1 MTGIITN
8 YLTQHR
14 RLVVPQLGTF
24 VVKVPEGGVVFSE
37 LLKRDDG
44 ILRGLLVQQGGMN
57 DLEAAGAIDRF
68 VFEVRHALEHEGA
81 YAIEGFGRLTLSPGG
96 AIVFQA
102 VLATP
107 VAAAGPV
114 VGESAP
120 EEGNK
125 ISSAAA
131 LHPASV
137 AASAESVAPR
147 VRSRSEAK
155 MLEICPSI
163 AEGDINIRVNPLGL
177 GNREDP
183 ARLVFTAKEG
193 DAIASSLIDMGD
205 HFRLVINDITC
216 KKTERPMPN
225 LPVATAF
232 WTPKPDFLTG
242 VEAWLMTGG
251 AHHTVMTYDLTAE
264 QLGDWGDAMGIE
276 VVYIDENTTIRQLKK
291 ELKG

>member
-1 MTGIITN
+1 M
-8 YLTQHR
+8 
-14 RLVVPQLGTF
+14 PQLGTF

-155 MLEICPSI
+155 ASPVIDGGISEPRISVSAKRKLKGLQYGKPLKTTEGYTYVGSKPRRRIDKFMVIAIVVAVLAVGVIVYGYLRRAKIERLE
-163 AEGDINIRVNPLGL
+163 
-177 GNREDP
+177 REYLEQLAP
-183 ARLVFTAKEG
+183 AVPE
-193 DAIASSLIDMGD
+193 
-205 HFRLVINDITC
+205 
-216 KKTERPMPN
+216 
-225 LPVATAF
+225 PVAAGT
-232 WTPKPDFLTG
+232 DGG
-242 VEAWLMTGG
+242 VES
-251 AHHTVMTYDLTAE
+251 VPD
-264 QLGDWGDAMGIE
+264 
-276 VVYIDENTTIRQLKK
+276 TTQ
-291 ELKG
+291 E

>member
-155 MLEICPSI
+155 ASPVIDGGISEPRISVSAKRKPAPYVKGLQYGKPLKTTEGYTYVGSKPRRRIDKFMVIAIVVAVLAVGVIVYGYLRRAKIERLE
-163 AEGDINIRVNPLGL
+163 
-177 GNREDP
+177 REYLEQLAP
-183 ARLVFTAKEG
+183 AVPE
-193 DAIASSLIDMGD
+193 
-205 HFRLVINDITC
+205 
-216 KKTERPMPN
+216 
-225 LPVATAF
+225 PVAAGRGC
-232 WTPKPDFLTG
+232 G
-242 VEAWLMTGG
+242 VRSGYDSGIVCLYWL
-251 AHHTVMTYDLTAE
+251 
-264 QLGDWGDAMGIE
+264 
-276 VVYIDENTTIRQLKK
+276 
-291 ELKG
+291 

>member
-1 MTGIITN
+1 MLTGIITN

-125 ISSAAA
+125 ISSAAG
-131 LHPASV
+131 SSSRFRRCV
-137 AASAESVAPR
+137 CG
-147 VRSRSEAK
+147 VRCTPCAIPFRSEGFSCNRRRYFRTSDFRFCQAQTRTLCK
-155 MLEICPSI
+155 GI
-163 AEGDINIRVNPLGL
+163 A
-177 GNREDP
+177 
-183 ARLVFTAKEG
+183 
-193 DAIASSLIDMGD
+193 
-205 HFRLVINDITC
+205 
-216 KKTERPMPN
+216 
-225 LPVATAF
+225 
-232 WTPKPDFLTG
+232 
-242 VEAWLMTGG
+242 
-251 AHHTVMTYDLTAE
+251 
-264 QLGDWGDAMGIE
+264 
-276 VVYIDENTTIRQLKK
+276 IRQTA
-291 ELKG
+291 

>member
-1 MTGIITN
+1 M
-8 YLTQHR
+8 
-14 RLVVPQLGTF
+14 PQLGTF

-131 LHPASV
+131 
-137 AASAESVAPR
+137 ESVAPR

-155 MLEICPSI
+155 ASPVIDGGISEPRISVSAKRKPAPYVKGLQYGKPLKTTEGYTYVGSKPRRRIDKFMVIAIVVAVLAVGVIVYGYLRRAKIERLE
-163 AEGDINIRVNPLGL
+163 
-177 GNREDP
+177 REYLEQLAP
-183 ARLVFTAKEG
+183 AVPE
-193 DAIASSLIDMGD
+193 
-205 HFRLVINDITC
+205 
-216 KKTERPMPN
+216 
-225 LPVATAF
+225 PVAAGT
-232 WTPKPDFLTG
+232 DGG
-242 VEAWLMTGG
+242 VES
-251 AHHTVMTYDLTAE
+251 VPD
-264 QLGDWGDAMGIE
+264 
-276 VVYIDENTTIRQLKK
+276 TTQ
-291 ELKG
+291 E

>member
-1 MTGIITN
+1 M
-8 YLTQHR
+8 
-14 RLVVPQLGTF
+14 PQLGTF

-155 MLEICPSI
+155 ASPVIDGGISEPRISVSAKRKPDVKGLQYGKPLKTTEGYTYVGSKPRRRIDKFMVIAIVVAVLAVGVIVYGYLRRAKIERLE
-163 AEGDINIRVNPLGL
+163 
-177 GNREDP
+177 REYLEQLAP
-183 ARLVFTAKEG
+183 AVPE
-193 DAIASSLIDMGD
+193 
-205 HFRLVINDITC
+205 
-216 KKTERPMPN
+216 
-225 LPVATAF
+225 PVAAGT
-232 WTPKPDFLTG
+232 DGG
-242 VEAWLMTGG
+242 VES
-251 AHHTVMTYDLTAE
+251 VPD
-264 QLGDWGDAMGIE
+264 
-276 VVYIDENTTIRQLKK
+276 TTQ
-291 ELKG
+291 E

>member
-1 MTGIITN
+1 M
-8 YLTQHR
+8 
-14 RLVVPQLGTF
+14 PQLGTF

-125 ISSAAA
+125 ISSAA
-131 LHPASV
+131 
-137 AASAESVAPR
+137 PR

-155 MLEICPSI
+155 AAPVIDGGISEPRISVSAKRKPAPYVKGLQYGKPLKTTEGYTYVGSKPRRRIDKFMGIAIVVAVLAVGVIVYGYLRRAKIERLE
-163 AEGDINIRVNPLGL
+163 
-177 GNREDP
+177 REYLEQLAP
-183 ARLVFTAKEG
+183 AVPE
-193 DAIASSLIDMGD
+193 
-205 HFRLVINDITC
+205 
-216 KKTERPMPN
+216 
-225 LPVATAF
+225 PVAAGT
-232 WTPKPDFLTG
+232 DGG
-242 VEAWLMTGG
+242 VES
-251 AHHTVMTYDLTAE
+251 VPD
-264 QLGDWGDAMGIE
+264 
-276 VVYIDENTTIRQLKK
+276 TTQ
-291 ELKG
+291 E

>member
-1 MTGIITN
+1 M
-8 YLTQHR
+8 
-14 RLVVPQLGTF
+14 PQLGTF

-155 MLEICPSI
+155 ASPVIDGGISEPRISVSAKRKPAPYVKGLQYGKPLKTTEGYTYEGYTYVGSKPRRRIDKFMVIAIVVAVLAVGVIVYGYLRRAKIERLER
-163 AEGDINIRVNPLGL
+163 EYLEPLA
-177 GNREDP
+177 P
-183 ARLVFTAKEG
+183 AVPE
-193 DAIASSLIDMGD
+193 
-205 HFRLVINDITC
+205 
-216 KKTERPMPN
+216 
-225 LPVATAF
+225 PVAAGT
-232 WTPKPDFLTG
+232 DGG
-242 VEAWLMTGG
+242 VES
-251 AHHTVMTYDLTAE
+251 VPD
-264 QLGDWGDAMGIE
+264 
-276 VVYIDENTTIRQLKK
+276 TTQ
-291 ELKG
+291 E

>member
-1 MTGIITN
+1 MLTGIITN

-24 VVKVPEGGVVFSE
+24 IVKVPEGGVVFSE
-37 LLKRDDG
+37 LLRRDDG

-102 VLATP
+102 APATS
-107 VAAAGPV
+107 VA
-114 VGESAP
+114 GESAP

-131 LHPASV
+131 SHSASV

-155 MLEICPSI
+155 ASPVIDDGISEPRISVSAKRKPAPYVKGLQYGKPLKTTEGYTYVGSKPRRRIDKFMVIAIVVAVLAVGVIVYGYLRRAKIERLE
-163 AEGDINIRVNPLGL
+163 
-177 GNREDP
+177 REYLEQLAP
-183 ARLVFTAKEG
+183 AVPE
-193 DAIASSLIDMGD
+193 
-205 HFRLVINDITC
+205 
-216 KKTERPMPN
+216 
-225 LPVATAF
+225 PVAAGT
-232 WTPKPDFLTG
+232 DEG
-242 VEAWLMTGG
+242 VEAVSDTNQ
-251 AHHTVMTYDLTAE
+251 E
-264 QLGDWGDAMGIE
+264 
-276 VVYIDENTTIRQLKK
+276 
-291 ELKG
+291 